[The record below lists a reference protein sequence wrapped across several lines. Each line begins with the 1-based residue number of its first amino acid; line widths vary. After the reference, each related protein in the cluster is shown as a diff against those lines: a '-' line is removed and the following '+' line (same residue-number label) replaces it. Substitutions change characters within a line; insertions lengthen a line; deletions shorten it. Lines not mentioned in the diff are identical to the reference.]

1 MLNRISENLTNDNI
15 YIRPKFLL
23 YKIFK
28 KKKNIYK
35 CVHRYKHFMAL
46 R

>member
-28 KKKNIYK
+28 KKNKYIQM
-35 CVHRYKHFMAL
+35 CT
-46 R
+46 